1 MHHPER
7 QINEKRQRLMDLE
20 DRMGRL
26 MDRRVTEKR
35 HRLALLSGRLE
46 SLSPLK
52 QISRGYGFVTDSR
65 EERLESVRQVKPGDL
80 IHIRVR
86 DGKIAA
92 QVGETELIDE

>member
-1 MHHPER
+1 
-7 QINEKRQRLMDLE
+7 MDR

-26 MDRRVTEKR
+26 MDRRVDGKR
-35 HRLALLSGRLE
+35 HRLALIFPGGWSR
-46 SLSPLK
+46 SSPLK

-65 EERLESVRQVKPGDL
+65 EQRLESVRQVKPGDL

-92 QVGETELIDE
+92 QDRRQSL